1 MNALRRPVRAFFAAL
16 EGLFDRIFGPE
27 QNPLAHL
34 GALGFFF
41 YWIVVATGVHLYIG
55 FDTSVAGAYDSV
67 EHLSRS
73 PWFLAG
79 VSRSLHRYASDAL
92 VVVMFV
98 HLLREF
104 GLDRYRGVRWF
115 SWIVG
120 MPIIVFVYASGISG
134 YWLVWDRLAQYV
146 AIASTEW
153 LDWLPIFGEPIARNF
168 LTRGSLD
175 DRFFTL
181 LVFLHIAVPLILVF
195 ALWIHLQ
202 RISRP
207 NINPPKRLAAGS
219 AAMLVGLSIV
229 YPATSQGPA
238 DLGTVTS
245 IVRPDWFYLPLYPLV
260 DFLSAG
266 TVWAIVAGATLVML
280 AIPWLPPLRRPPAA
294 VVTLDLCN
302 GCGRCAEDCPY
313 SAISMAPRS
322 DGKPFEVEA
331 VVNPDL
337 CVSCGICV
345 GACPTSTPFRSDP
358 KLPTAID
365 LPEPALHGLRT
376 ATREASR
383 RCAGDRRILVFGC
396 LHSAAALQPESKDT
410 AVVPMPCVGML
421 PPSFID
427 YVLSRNLADGVF
439 LAGCADSSSYN
450 RFGPRW
456 TRARLAGERD
466 PRLRQRVPRDRLAT
480 AWLAPRDRKRLAA
493 EIDAFRAR
501 LPKRA
506 PASSARPALVAE
518 KEPAQ

>member
-1 MNALRRPVRAFFAAL
+1 MNALRRPIRAFFIDLEAA
-16 EGLFDRIFGPE
+16 FDRVFGPRL
-27 QNPLAHL
+27 NPLAHL

-41 YWIVVATGVHLYIG
+41 YWITVVTGIHLYVG
-55 FDTSVAGAYDSV
+55 FDTAVVGAYESV

-73 PWFLAG
+73 AWFLGG

-92 VVVMFV
+92 VLVMFV

-120 MPIIVFVYASGISG
+120 VPIIALVYASGISG

-146 AIASTEW
+146 AIATTEW

-181 LVFLHIAVPLILVF
+181 LVFLHIIVPLILVF

-207 NINPPKRLAAGS
+207 NINPPKSLAAAT
-219 AAMLVGLSIV
+219 AAMLLALSIV
-229 YPATSQGPA
+229 FPATSQGPA

-266 TVWAIVAGATLVML
+266 TVWAIVAAATLGML

-313 SAISMAPRS
+313 AAISMAPRS
-322 DGKPFEVEA
+322 DGKPFETEA
-331 VVNPDL
+331 VVDPDN
-337 CVSCGICV
+337 CVACGICI
-345 GACPTSTPFRSDP
+345 GSCPTSTPFRTDP
-358 KLPTAID
+358 MLPTAID
-365 LPEPALHGLRT
+365 LPDPALHTLRT
-376 ATREASR
+376 ATRAASQ
-383 RCAGDRRILVFGC
+383 RCTARPRVLVFGC
-396 LHSAAALQPESKDT
+396 LHSAASLQPESLDT
-410 AVVPMPCVGML
+410 AVVPLPCVGML

-427 YVLSRNLADGVF
+427 YVLSRDLAEGVF
-439 LAGCADSSSYN
+439 LAGCSESSSYN
-450 RFGPRW
+450 RLGTTW
-456 TRARLAGERD
+456 TKARLTGERD
-466 PRLRQRVPRDRLAT
+466 PRLRARVPRERIAT
-480 AWLAPRDRKRLAA
+480 GWAALQDKKRLADQ
-493 EIDAFRAR
+493 IDAFRGS
-501 LPKRA
+501 LPERPLAA
-506 PASSARPALVAE
+506 PAPLARVAE
-518 KEPAQ
+518 SEPAK